1 MNDLIAVFITGLTTG
16 GLSCLAVQGGLLA
29 SSIAGQVEHDVAVP
43 KGKTARARLAAK
55 QKLQRVQIKSQT
67 PIALFLGAKLVAYTS
82 LGALLG
88 WLGSVMELDLP
99 ARAFLQFAIGVF
111 LLGNALRMFNVHP
124 IFRYF
129 TFEPPSFITRYIRRT
144 AIASRSSGW
153 VTPVFLGLLTV
164 LIPCGVTQAMMALA
178 MGSGDAARG
187 ALIMFSFTLG
197 TSPVFGVLAYLA
209 TSLGSRLEK
218 WFNVIAAI
226 VIAVTG
232 IYAIQSGFNLIGTPI
247 TVLPTLGSA
256 SITTAQVDSSAQATY
271 QEIVIRANDNGYTP
285 NLIRAR
291 GNMPIKLKLVTSDT
305 FSCARAFAIPNL
317 RMRTVLPQTGEKVL
331 DVPAQPIGSTLR
343 FTCTMGMYTGQ
354 IIFY

>member
-1 MNDLIAVFITGLTTG
+1 MNDLVAVFITGLTTG

-29 SSIAGQVEHDVAVP
+29 SSIAGRVEHDVAAP
-43 KGKTARARLAAK
+43 KLKTARQRLAAK
-55 QKLQRVQIKSQT
+55 QKLQRAQIKSQM
-67 PIALFLGAKLVAYTS
+67 PIMLFLGAKLIAYTL
-82 LGALLG
+82 LGGLLG
-88 WLGSVMELDLP
+88 WLGSVIELDLP
-99 ARAFLQFAIGVF
+99 ARAFLQFAIGIF

-144 AIASRSSGW
+144 AKNSSGW
-153 VTPVFLGLLTV
+153 ITPAFLGFLTV

-187 ALIMFSFTLG
+187 AMILFAFTLG

-218 WFNVIAAI
+218 WFNVIAAL

-232 IYAIQSGFNLIGTPI
+232 IYAVQSGFNLIGMPL

-256 SITTAQVDSSAQATY
+256 PVTTAQVDAPAQATY
-271 QEIVIRANDNGYTP
+271 QEIVIRADDDGYTP

-291 GNMPIKLKLVTSDT
+291 GNVPIKLRLVTNDT
-305 FSCARAFAIPNL
+305 YSCARAFAIPNL

-354 IIFY
+354 IVFY

>member
-1 MNDLIAVFITGLTTG
+1 MDDLIAVFITGLTTG

-29 SSIAGQVEHDVAVP
+29 SSIAGQVEHDVAKP
-43 KGKTARARLAAK
+43 KLKTARQRLAAK
-55 QKLQRVQIKSQT
+55 QKLRSAQIKSQM
-67 PIALFLGAKLVAYTS
+67 PIALFLGAKLVAYTV

-111 LLGNALRMFNVHP
+111 LVGNALRMFNVHP

-144 AIASRSSGW
+144 AKNSSGW
-153 VTPVFLGLLTV
+153 ITPAFLGFLTV

-178 MGSGDAARG
+178 MGSGDATRG
-187 ALIMFSFTLG
+187 ALIMFAFTLG

-226 VIAVTG
+226 VIAITG
-232 IYAIQSGFNLIGTPI
+232 VYALQSGFTLSGYPI
-247 TVLPTLGSA
+247 TVLPTFGSA
-256 SITTAQVDSSAQATY
+256 PVTTAQVDAPAQGTTY
-271 QEIVIRANDNGYTP
+271 QEIIIRANDNGYTP
-285 NLIRAR
+285 NLIRAK
-291 GNMPIKLKLVTSDT
+291 GGVPIKLRLVTNDT
-305 FSCARAFAIPNL
+305 YSCARAFAIPNL
-317 RMRTVLPQTGEKVL
+317 RMRTVLPQTGAKVL
-331 DVPAQPIGSTLR
+331 DVPSQPIGSTLR

>member
-1 MNDLIAVFITGLTTG
+1 
-16 GLSCLAVQGGLLA
+16 
-29 SSIAGQVEHDVAVP
+29 
-43 KGKTARARLAAK
+43 
-55 QKLQRVQIKSQT
+55 
-67 PIALFLGAKLVAYTS
+67 
-82 LGALLG
+82 
-88 WLGSVMELDLP
+88 
-99 ARAFLQFAIGVF
+99 
-111 LLGNALRMFNVHP
+111 
-124 IFRYF
+124 
-129 TFEPPSFITRYIRRT
+129 
-144 AIASRSSGW
+144 
-153 VTPVFLGLLTV
+153 
-164 LIPCGVTQAMMALA
+164 

-209 TSLGSRLEK
+209 SSLGSRLEK

-232 IYAIQSGFNLIGTPI
+232 VYAIQSGFNLIGMPI

-256 SITTAQVDSSAQATY
+256 PITTLQVDSPAQAAY
-271 QEIVIRANDNGYTP
+271 QEIVIRADDNGYTP

-291 GNMPIKLKLVTSDT
+291 GNMPIKLKLVTKDT
-305 FSCARAFAIPNL
+305 YSCARAFAIPNL

>member
-29 SSIAGQVEHDVAVP
+29 SSIAGQVGHDVAAP
-43 KGKTARARLAAK
+43 RLKTARARLAAK
-55 QKLQRVQIKSQT
+55 QKLQHAQIKSQT
-67 PIALFLGAKLVAYTS
+67 PIALFLGAKLIAYTL

-88 WLGSVMELDLP
+88 WLGSVMELDLQ

-111 LLGNALRMFNVHP
+111 LVGNALRMFKVHP

-129 TFEPPSFITRYIRRT
+129 NFEPPSFITRYIRRT
-144 AIASRSSGW
+144 AKSNTSWI
-153 VTPVFLGLLTV
+153 TPAFLGFLTV
-164 LIPCGVTQAMMALA
+164 LIPCGVTQAVMALA
-178 MGSGDAARG
+178 MGSGDAVRG
-187 ALIMFSFTLG
+187 ALLMFAFTLG

-232 IYAIQSGFNLIGTPI
+232 IYAIQSGFNLIGMPF

-256 SITTAQVDSSAQATY
+256 PITTAQIDAPAQAAY
-271 QEIVIRANDNGYTP
+271 QEIVIRADDNGYTP

-291 GNMPIKLKLVTSDT
+291 GNMPIKLRLITKDT
-305 FSCARAFAIPNL
+305 YSCARAFAIPNL

>member
-1 MNDLIAVFITGLTTG
+1 
-16 GLSCLAVQGGLLA
+16 
-29 SSIAGQVEHDVAVP
+29 GQVEHDVAAP
-43 KGKTARARLAAK
+43 RLKTARARLAAK
-55 QKLQRVQIKSQT
+55 QKLQRAQIKSQT
-67 PIALFLGAKLVAYTS
+67 PIALFLGAKLIAYTL

-99 ARAFLQFAIGVF
+99 ARAFLQFAIGIF
-111 LLGNALRMFNVHP
+111 LVGNALRMFNVHP

-144 AIASRSSGW
+144 AKNSSGW
-153 VTPVFLGLLTV
+153 ITPAFLGFLTV
-164 LIPCGVTQAMMALA
+164 LIPCGVTQAVMALA
-178 MGSGDAARG
+178 MGSGDATRG

-226 VIAVTG
+226 VIAITG
-232 IYAIQSGFNLIGTPI
+232 VYALQSGFTLSGYPI
-247 TVLPTLGSA
+247 TVLPTIGSA
-256 SITTAQVDSSAQATY
+256 PITTAQVDAPAQAAY
-271 QEIVIRANDNGYTP
+271 QEIVIRADDNGYSP

-291 GNMPIKLKLVTSDT
+291 GNMPIKLRLVTNDT
-305 FSCARAFAIPNL
+305 YSCARAFAIPNL
-317 RMRTVLPQTGEKVL
+317 RMRTVLPQTGEKIL

-343 FTCTMGMYTGQ
+343 VTCTMSMYTGQ
-354 IIFY
+354 IVFY

>member
-1 MNDLIAVFITGLTTG
+1 MNDLVAVFITGLTTG

-29 SSIAGQVEHDVAVP
+29 SSIAGQVEHDVAAP
-43 KGKTARARLAAK
+43 KLKTARQRLAAK
-55 QKLQRVQIKSQT
+55 QKLQRAQIKSQT
-67 PIALFLGAKLVAYTS
+67 PIALFLGAKLIAYTL

-88 WLGSVMELDLP
+88 WLGSVMELDLQ
-99 ARAFLQFAIGVF
+99 ARAFLQFAIGIF
-111 LLGNALRMFNVHP
+111 LVGNALRMFNVHP

-129 TFEPPSFITRYIRRT
+129 TFEPPSFITRYIRR
-144 AIASRSSGW
+144 AAKNSSGW
-153 VTPVFLGLLTV
+153 VTPAFLGFLTV

-178 MGSGDAARG
+178 MGSGDATRG
-187 ALIMFSFTLG
+187 ALIMFAFTLG

-232 IYAIQSGFNLIGTPI
+232 IYAIQSGLNLIGTPI

-256 SITTAQVDSSAQATY
+256 PVTTFQVDAPAQGTY
-271 QEIVIRANDNGYTP
+271 QEIVIRADDDGYTP

-291 GNMPIKLKLVTSDT
+291 GNMPIKLRLVTKDT
-305 FSCARAFAIPNL
+305 YSCARAFAIPNL